1 MDDGVTV
8 AIIGLGLTAVIQVA
22 GGAFVF
28 GQMRS
33 TQRALQSELREHK
46 GLPGFRAHS
55 DVLPPGCPL
64 RGDE

>member
-22 GGAFVF
+22 GGAFVV

-33 TQRALQSELREHK
+33 SQKSIQKELTEHK
-46 GLPGFRAHS
+46 QLPVYRAHS

-64 RGDE
+64 REE